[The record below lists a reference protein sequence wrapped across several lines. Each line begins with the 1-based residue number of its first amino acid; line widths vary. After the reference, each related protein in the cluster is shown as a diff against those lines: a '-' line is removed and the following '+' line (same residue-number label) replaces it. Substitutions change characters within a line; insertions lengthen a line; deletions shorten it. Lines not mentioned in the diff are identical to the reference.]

1 MNTKS
6 KLLLVDDEVAIT
18 DRLEPFLSRAGF
30 KVKVV
35 DDGELALKEIV
46 SYLPDLVILDVLMPK
61 LDGREVLRQ
70 LRQKGDWTPVI
81 LLTQVGELAERAM
94 AIMEGADDYINK
106 PFDSN
111 ELVARIQSILR
122 RARPN
127 QPPLTVAERLRC
139 GDLVV
144 DRTKRRAYLNNEEIS
159 LSPKAISLLEYMIT
173 PVTAQRLR
181 HTFASQML
189 TAGMPVSSLQRYL
202 GHEHLDTTMIYA
214 EVSDPL
220 LRQDYYQ
227 GIEAFDPD
235 SENLTLSGPALTNQH
250 ILRQLVEELKI
261 PDLEQSRH
269 DEILDI
275 ILAKIK

>member
-35 DDGELALKEIV
+35 ADGELALKEIA

-81 LLTQVGELAERAM
+81 LLTQVGESAERAM

-122 RARPN
+122 RSRPN
-127 QPPLTVAERLRC
+127 QAPLTVAERLRC
-139 GDLVV
+139 GELVV
-144 DRTKRRAYLNNEEIS
+144 DRTTRRAYLNSEEIG
-159 LSPKAISLLEYMIT
+159 LSPKAMSLLEYMIT
-173 PVTAQRLR
+173 RPD
-181 HTFASQML
+181 
-189 TAGMPVSSLQRYL
+189 
-202 GHEHLDTTMIYA
+202 E
-214 EVSDPL
+214 L
-220 LRQDYYQ
+220 L
-227 GIEAFDPD
+227 
-235 SENLTLSGPALTNQH
+235 
-250 ILRQLVEELKI
+250 
-261 PDLEQSRH
+261 SR
-269 DEILDI
+269 ERILDAVWGWDYPI
-275 ILAKIK
+275 GTRTIDTRIAELRRVLGDDPGDPRYIETAPGQGYRFIGKVEKTT